1 MPDSFTSTIT
11 NIAYFADINRG
22 HISVFYLPG
31 GTMKYKILA
40 AYSLSKLNFFS
51 ATISQCLDNFK
62 MFGYISKKPGLQ
74 WGFFVALVCPV
85 KAFETKLMPEFGQ
98 TQTIYFAVFLWLY
111 SGHVARCSFK
121 ALGVP
126 IKTSLQLFILTRFQ
140 Y

>member
-51 ATISQCLDNFK
+51 ATISKCLATYLKSLDFS
-62 MFGYISKKPGLQ
+62 GV
-74 WGFFVALVCPV
+74 FFVALVCPM